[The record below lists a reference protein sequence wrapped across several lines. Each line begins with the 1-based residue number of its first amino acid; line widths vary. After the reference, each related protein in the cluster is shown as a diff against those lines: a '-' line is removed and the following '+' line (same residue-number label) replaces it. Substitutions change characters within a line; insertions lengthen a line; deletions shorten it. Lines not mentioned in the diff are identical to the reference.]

1 MVTIP
6 FHQTIRALT
15 PVFTVAIYRII
26 FASIY
31 SHATYVSLVPVI
43 IGVMLASY
51 GDLSATTLGFFMTF
65 LGTLLAAVKTVATNR
80 LQTAGLHLG
89 ALELLHR
96 MSPIACGQSLIVAYM
111 DGEIN
116 RFEPRLLG
124 PKGLAIVLANGII
137 AFGLNVGSF
146 EANKRSGALTMTIAA
161 NVKQVLT
168 VVLSVVIWR
177 IPTGAMNACGIA
189 LTLVG
194 GAWYGRVELM
204 GKVVTDLD
212 SRMEEGAIK
221 EVHINPKAIVSD
233 ACASY
238 STLDSL
244 NSALSHPLKTITQS
258 TDFFAYYRLN
268 LYDQK
273 CPVRAWDDETGTC
286 GNIACK
292 VDTLEDE
299 KDIPVIWRA
308 SELSKLEGPKA
319 AHPGKQL
326 QKERGSQRPLQGTLG
341 ENVGESCVV
350 EYDDE
355 CDERDYCIPEDES
368 ATAKGDYVSLVDNP
382 ERYTGYAGQ
391 PVWDAIYRENCFFKS
406 LPSSSAPSSSLF
418 SNPMNNRLEAA
429 TALRNVIQAGS
440 PKSEFILDD
449 ECLEKRVF
457 HRIISGMHASISTH
471 ICVDYLNQST
481 GQWGPNLQCYTDR
494 LATHPERVSNLY
506 FNYALL
512 LRAVT
517 KLRTYLKNYTFCSGD
532 VAQDAATKQK
542 ILHLVDSAAQH
553 PRIFD
558 ESIMFQDPQDIDLK
572 EDFRNRFRNVSRL
585 MDCVGCDKCR
595 LWGKLQTVGYG
606 TALKVLFEYD
616 ESKNGENPP
625 LRRTELVALV
635 NTLDRVARSL
645 TSLREMREMV
655 QGQSTSSL
663 MPSSGLRTAS
673 QSSPTEGFEFH
684 SPPSSSSSSLPSHS
698 STRNSL
704 DGFEDEDDDAEE
716 QIHILTA
723 FAEEWNLVFRT
734 LLYVLRSWVHLPTRL
749 IQVLVLEASRAWNFW
764 LGLPVQP
771 REYGWEWGFGE
782 GLPVRGESGG
792 GRRGEL

>member
-1 MVTIP
+1 MP
-6 FHQTIRALT
+6 SAAKLFFLA
-15 PVFTVAIYRII
+15 VFTL
-26 FASIY
+26 FQS
-31 SHATYVSLVPVI
+31 SHANHPVKS
-43 IGVMLASY
+43 VQTAPSELCAVRHHTASPPLLASN
-51 GDLSATTLGFFMTF
+51 SQFP
-65 LGTLLAAVKTVATNR
+65 
-80 LQTAGLHLG
+80 Q
-89 ALELLHR
+89 
-96 MSPIACGQSLIVAYM
+96 
-111 DGEIN
+111 
-116 RFEPRLLG
+116 
-124 PKGLAIVLANGII
+124 
-137 AFGLNVGSF
+137 
-146 EANKRSGALTMTIAA
+146 
-161 NVKQVLT
+161 
-168 VVLSVVIWR
+168 
-177 IPTGAMNACGIA
+177 
-189 LTLVG
+189 
-194 GAWYGRVELM
+194 
-204 GKVVTDLD
+204 
-212 SRMEEGAIK
+212 
-221 EVHINPKAIVSD
+221 INPKAIVSD

-238 STLDSL
+238 STLDNLNTALAPSL
-244 NSALSHPLKTITQS
+244 KSITQS

-273 CPVRAWDDETGTC
+273 CPVTAWDDETGTC

-292 VDTLEDE
+292 VDTLENE

-406 LPSSSAPSSSLF
+406 LPPSSSSSPPL
-418 SNPMNNRLEAA
+418 SNPFGNTYNDNHKVEAA
-429 TALRNVIQAGS
+429 AALRNVIQANT

-449 ECLEKRVF
+449 SCLEKRVF

-471 ICVDYLNQST
+471 ICADYLNQTT
-481 GQWGPNLQCYTDR
+481 GTWGPNLRCYADR

-532 VAQDAATKQK
+532 PTQDAATKSK
-542 ILHLVDSAAQH
+542 ILHLTDSAAAQ

-558 ESIMFQDPQDIDLK
+558 ESIMFQDPRDAGGLK

-606 TALKVLFEYD
+606 TALKVLFEYEED
-616 ESKNGENPP
+616 KNGENPP

-645 TSLREMREMV
+645 TSLGEMRALVLKSEE
-655 QGQSTSSL
+655 STSA
-663 MPSSGLRTAS
+663 SSSSIKSEKQHSNTFTAS
-673 QSSPTEGFEFH
+673 SSAPTFDDFEDED
-684 SPPSSSSSSLPSHS
+684 PPSSSSSPNDDNNDPSI
-698 STRNSL
+698 L
-704 DGFEDEDDDAEE
+704 QAFKDE
-716 QIHILTA
+716 
-723 FAEEWNLVFRT
+723 FALVFRT
-734 LLYVLRSWVHLPTRL
+734 LFWVLRSWIEFPGKV
-749 IQVLVLEASRAWNFW
+749 IQITVVEASRAWNFW

-771 REYGWEWGFGE
+771 RNYAWGFE
-782 GLPVRGESGG
+782 GAPGRGREK
-792 GRRGEL
+792 GEL